1 MSSNHQQDGL
11 RSSRDSNSL
20 FVGPNFR
27 VGKKIGCGNF
37 GEIRLGRLAIVSII
51 LVYVEGKNLYTN
63 EHVAIKLEP
72 MKTRAPQL
80 HLEYRFYR
88 MLQTGNANVV
98 QVLRQN
104 PGFGTSAPHPIPSV

>member
-1 MSSNHQQDGL
+1 MSNHQQDGH

-37 GEIRLGRLAIVSII
+37 GEIRL
-51 LVYVEGKNLYTN
+51 GKNLYTN

-88 MLQTGNANVV
+88 MLQTGNA
-98 QVLRQN
+98 
-104 PGFGTSAPHPIPSV
+104 